1 VRIWALAACV
11 AFSSVGASSA
21 NPLDSP
27 GTVYIDG
34 VPCNL
39 ACQSYMA
46 WSHQMLNASQPA
58 AKRKNASAG
67 KAAGDVARKRLSK
80 RVIPAS
86 ADARSHKT
94 AGLRSA
100 PTATPES
107 PPRQRTATA
116 PVNVETRNPQAT
128 LATAP
133 ELPPSPKST
142 TETAPTKAE
151 TPEVPRERSL
161 QEQVMAALA
170 VAEQITNAEMPRTTD
185 NHSAEET
192 KSASV
197 DDAKAAPPR
206 DAGALVVLLIS
217 QPDVKAVSTLKGLN
231 VAIDAAQSNVEQEI
245 HFALVA
251 AGATEAQLSISD
263 TSPLDRLISK
273 DVQAA
278 VLKLVSPDA
287 AEAFPDI
294 KGFKVFRVPLTP
306 R

>member
-1 VRIWALAACV
+1 
-11 AFSSVGASSA
+11 
-21 NPLDSP
+21 
-27 GTVYIDG
+27 
-34 VPCNL
+34 
-39 ACQSYMA
+39 
-46 WSHQMLNASQPA
+46 
-58 AKRKNASAG
+58 
-67 KAAGDVARKRLSK
+67 
-80 RVIPAS
+80 
-86 ADARSHKT
+86 
-94 AGLRSA
+94 
-100 PTATPES
+100 
-107 PPRQRTATA
+107 
-116 PVNVETRNPQAT
+116 
-128 LATAP
+128 
-133 ELPPSPKST
+133 
-142 TETAPTKAE
+142 
-151 TPEVPRERSL
+151 
-161 QEQVMAALA
+161 MAALA

-185 NHSAEET
+185 NHSADET

-197 DDAKAAPPR
+197 GDAKAAPPR

-217 QPDVKAVSTLKGLN
+217 QPDVKAVSALKGLN

>member
-1 VRIWALAACV
+1 
-11 AFSSVGASSA
+11 
-21 NPLDSP
+21 
-27 GTVYIDG
+27 
-34 VPCNL
+34 
-39 ACQSYMA
+39 
-46 WSHQMLNASQPA
+46 
-58 AKRKNASAG
+58 
-67 KAAGDVARKRLSK
+67 
-80 RVIPAS
+80 
-86 ADARSHKT
+86 
-94 AGLRSA
+94 
-100 PTATPES
+100 
-107 PPRQRTATA
+107 
-116 PVNVETRNPQAT
+116 
-128 LATAP
+128 
-133 ELPPSPKST
+133 
-142 TETAPTKAE
+142 
-151 TPEVPRERSL
+151 
-161 QEQVMAALA
+161 MAALA